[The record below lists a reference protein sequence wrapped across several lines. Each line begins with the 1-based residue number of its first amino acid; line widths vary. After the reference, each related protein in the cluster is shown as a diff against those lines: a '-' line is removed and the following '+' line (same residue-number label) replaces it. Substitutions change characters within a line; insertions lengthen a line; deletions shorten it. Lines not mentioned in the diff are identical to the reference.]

1 MERLKHLMEL
11 SSLSGHTAW
20 TCAAISYGAV
30 EGIKGAEATAI
41 AIFLARSGHS
51 KAEIK
56 EYIEKEF
63 GYDLSRTCD
72 EIRPDYYHTKT
83 CMETVPE
90 AIRAFLKGDSFED
103 IIRIAFSLGGYCD
116 TLTAIAGNISGFYGV
131 PAE

>member
-1 MERLKHLMEL
+1 M
-11 SSLSGHTAW
+11 
-20 TCAAISYGAV
+20 
-30 EGIKGAEATAI
+30 
-41 AIFLARSGHS
+41 
-51 KAEIK
+51 
-56 EYIEKEF
+56 
-63 GYDLSRTCD
+63 SRTCD

-131 PAE
+131 PAELKEECYYHLLGPLLKVLKEFEEYSDQR